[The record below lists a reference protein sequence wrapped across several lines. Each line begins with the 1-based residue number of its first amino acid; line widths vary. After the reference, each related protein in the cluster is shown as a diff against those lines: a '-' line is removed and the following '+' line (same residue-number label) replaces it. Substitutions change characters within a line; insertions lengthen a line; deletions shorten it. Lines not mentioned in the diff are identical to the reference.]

1 MQGGNMEKGLEG
13 PGIAPRIVEVMYFKG
28 FPKQATQQPD
38 MGLPQQWEAQWQ
50 EFLRMLQ
57 PSHLGQ
63 GIPQPTDA
71 VPWDDAK
78 SFLSA
83 FEQVAEACRWP
94 REDWVGR
101 LVPALRGGVEQY
113 ICQLEPMDRLDY
125 QKVKGAI
132 LKSDIVRM
140 ELKRQHFRQCSYQEL
155 EGPRRAY
162 DQLQELCRQ
171 WLKPDRHSKEQILEL
186 IIQEQ
191 LLATLPPEVQSWLRE
206 CGPQNCIE
214 MVALAEDFLMGHRQP
229 RMWDRQVPIPE
240 MNASSLEAERLPR
253 QQCGGVIHQGNLI
266 ANEVTPTRNSSVD
279 LRPKEPQT
287 AEVGLSTEPVAVKE
301 EFNLD
306 QKATPWEF
314 MQESSGGSNNTSG
327 LSVVPFESTSHL
339 DQQRATFAS
348 SPEPAESILSTFLGG
363 RFPSEIKT
371 EDTEDSDMDNSY
383 EPFPEKFP
391 DADSLDLETDPLSSG
406 RMLPPNAEH
415 RTSPRRRRKTLK
427 KKGGKVYPPE
437 KRHVCSDCGHR
448 AYYLSDMLRHMNKHS
463 KEIYE
468 CLECGKT
475 YKGLLTFENH
485 QKTHRPPDEL
495 GPSEKGR
502 KTKTSQTMENYK
514 CPECGIIKATKVGLT
529 EHMKVHSED
538 KPYQCP
544 ECGQNFKWQ
553 SNLSRHRNLHK
564 FREIL
569 PLRSRVISE
578 PKEINSEP
586 HKDFTEVLS
595 LHPAV
600 NEPDPVSRLRPRKPE
615 EPEAPPLRR
624 GIKTLRVVLTKLANT
639 RSGKVH
645 RCTECGY
652 KSNWLSVLVNHM
664 RVHTKERP
672 YTCQGCKKNF
682 RYSSSLRKHQKYVCS
697 QDWLAAGDSLAEQ
710 TYGDGEASRRI
721 TSSLQEN
728 INPETSSRG
737 PTVEPTELLSKKT
750 HPCSKCEY
758 RAESLTDLIKHLRIH
773 IGEKSYKCHTCGKVF
788 RSPSSFAKHWQ
799 THKDTSSHLVPN
811 SSSFDTATPAVA
823 ECDVTLSDDEELIN
837 VLAKKS
843 AGKSGRPAAPKGK
856 VSKTKAHQM
865 VQQRK
870 RRATE
875 TLKNAEGS
883 KKSRYDTLEKKH
895 KCPDCPHRAYYL
907 SDLLRHQRVHTR
919 EKPYKCP
926 DCGKSFT
933 QKSAVTNHQKTCQI
947 QGNKKPEEKMKKH
960 NGKKK
965 YTCSRCGHKTYK
977 LSTLLVH
984 LRTHL
989 GEKPF
994 KCQDCGQSF
1003 TQSSNLSRHR
1013 RLHKAPE
1020 NTGSQE
1026 TSPSNLP
1033 ENTAGNEVLP
1043 LIKVK
1048 EEELELEITPEG
1060 DQIPAVAPR
1069 DTSAIATLSQRW
1081 RYNREE
1087 KEIVPEGGFK
1097 LVEPK
1102 KEKDDEELGKPE
1114 EPLKDETTEACNKPS
1129 ELQKEAEAE
1138 KLAEKLRDELVKKE
1152 VTVRAML
1159 EKFAYCKGRET
1170 DPGKTESETTPA
1182 VQEGEKPPSKEA
1194 TGGEDPLQEDAKKNI
1209 IMPILCDQCGEGFS
1223 KDSELIR
1230 HQLSHHWE

>member
-214 MVALAEDFLMGHRQP
+214 MVALAEDFLMGHRRP

-327 LSVVPFESTSHL
+327 LSVLPFESTSHL

-427 KKGGKVYPPE
+427 KKGV
-437 KRHVCSDCGHR
+437 V
-448 AYYLSDMLRHMNKHS
+448 
-463 KEIYE
+463 
-468 CLECGKT
+468 
-475 YKGLLTFENH
+475 
-485 QKTHRPPDEL
+485 
-495 GPSEKGR
+495 SE
-502 KTKTSQTMENYK
+502 S
-514 CPECGIIKATKVGLT
+514 
-529 EHMKVHSED
+529 
-538 KPYQCP
+538 
-544 ECGQNFKWQ
+544 
-553 SNLSRHRNLHK
+553 
-564 FREIL
+564 
-569 PLRSRVISE
+569 
-578 PKEINSEP
+578 KEINSEP

-721 TSSLQEN
+721 TSSLQED

-947 QGNKKPEEKMKKH
+947 QGNKKPEEKIKKH

-1033 ENTAGNEVLP
+1033 ENTAGNEALP

-1223 KDSELIR
+1223 KDSELVR

>member
-427 KKGGKVYPPE
+427 KKG
-437 KRHVCSDCGHR
+437 
-448 AYYLSDMLRHMNKHS
+448 
-463 KEIYE
+463 
-468 CLECGKT
+468 
-475 YKGLLTFENH
+475 
-485 QKTHRPPDEL
+485 
-495 GPSEKGR
+495 
-502 KTKTSQTMENYK
+502 
-514 CPECGIIKATKVGLT
+514 
-529 EHMKVHSED
+529 
-538 KPYQCP
+538 
-544 ECGQNFKWQ
+544 
-553 SNLSRHRNLHK
+553 
-564 FREIL
+564 
-569 PLRSRVISE
+569 VISE

>member
-214 MVALAEDFLMGHRQP
+214 MVALAEDFLMGHRRP

-266 ANEVTPTRNSSVD
+266 ANEVTPSRNSSVD

-427 KKGGKVYPPE
+427 KKG
-437 KRHVCSDCGHR
+437 
-448 AYYLSDMLRHMNKHS
+448 
-463 KEIYE
+463 
-468 CLECGKT
+468 
-475 YKGLLTFENH
+475 
-485 QKTHRPPDEL
+485 
-495 GPSEKGR
+495 
-502 KTKTSQTMENYK
+502 
-514 CPECGIIKATKVGLT
+514 
-529 EHMKVHSED
+529 
-538 KPYQCP
+538 
-544 ECGQNFKWQ
+544 
-553 SNLSRHRNLHK
+553 
-564 FREIL
+564 
-569 PLRSRVISE
+569 VISE

-947 QGNKKPEEKMKKH
+947 QGNKKPEEKIKKH

-1026 TSPSNLP
+1026 TSPSNLS

-1223 KDSELIR
+1223 KDSELVR